1 MIKKIGILTSGGDAP
16 GMNACIRSIVRTAY
30 KNNISTVG
38 IEYGYQ
44 GIIDSKFRDLN
55 PESVRNI
62 IHKGGT
68 ILKTNRCEKFKKFEY
83 RKTGIK
89 NLKNNNIDG
98 LIVIGGDGSFIG
110 ASIFSK
116 EFKFPVIGIPSTID
130 NDIYGTDYSIGF
142 STATRTIIE
151 SVDKIRDTAS
161 SHERI
166 FFIEV
171 MGRNSGHLA
180 LNAGNAT
187 GAELILIPE
196 IKIKNLN
203 VLTKNIKKINIKK
216 ESVIII
222 YAEGCN
228 LGPIE
233 KITKYVENNIHGSN
247 IRFSILGH
255 IQRGGNPTE
264 KDRINSSLLGYH
276 AVNELIKNKTHIMI
290 GIQKDQIV
298 NIDLEESINNNKE
311 IDKELIKLSSTIN
324 NY

>member
-16 GMNACIRSIVRTAY
+16 GMNACIRSIVRTAF
-30 KNNISTVG
+30 KNNISCIG

-44 GIIDSKFRDLN
+44 GILDSKFRNLG
-55 PESVRNI
+55 PEDVRNI

-68 ILKTNRCEKFKKFEY
+68 ILKTNRCEEFKKFEY
-83 RKTGIK
+83 RKKGIK
-89 NLKNNNIDG
+89 NLKKNNIEG

-116 EFKFPVIGIPSTID
+116 EFKFPVIGIPATID

-142 STATRTIIE
+142 STASRTIIE

-166 FFIEV
+166 FFVEV
-171 MGRNSGHLA
+171 MGKNSGHLA

-196 IKIKNLN
+196 IEMKNLN
-203 VLTKNIKKINIKK
+203 ILTKSIKKINSKK
-216 ESVIII
+216 ESLIII

-228 LGPIE
+228 LGPIQ
-233 KITKYVENNIHGSN
+233 KITKHVENKIVGSN
-247 IRFSILGH
+247 VRFSILGH

-264 KDRINSSLLGYH
+264 KDRIISSLFGYH
-276 AVNELIKNKTHIMI
+276 AVCELKKNRTHIMI
-290 GIQKDQIV
+290 GIQNNQIV
-298 NIDLEESINNNKE
+298 NVELEESINNDKE
-311 IDKELIKLSSTIN
+311 INKELINLSSIIN